1 MYAFVLEQEG
11 GKISSQIK
19 FITEPD
25 SSDLVKVKVGYSS
38 LNYKDSLAI
47 HGNLIRRFPMIP
59 GIDFCGEVISSPNAD
74 FVVGQKVLV
83 TGFGYGET
91 RFGGLAEYAFV
102 EPQHL
107 LALPE
112 SLSEQQAMAIGTAG
126 FTAMLCVNALLEAGI
141 EPQQGEVVVTG
152 ASGGVGSTALYL
164 LKKLGYQTI
173 AVSSKQTEYEWL
185 SKLGAN
191 KIYPREEFN
200 QVGKP
205 LEKQLF
211 AAVIDTVGGTIL
223 SNLLGKLHY
232 NGCAAICGLAQS
244 HELHTTVMPF
254 ILRNIRLQGIDS
266 VFYPIEKRAAVWRR
280 LSQLLDDEF
289 YRLVTQ
295 EITLSQ
301 VAEQSA
307 NFLQGQAHGRMVVRI
322 AD

>member
-244 HELHTTVMPF
+244 HELHTTVMPLNHGYTF
-254 ILRNIRLQGIDS
+254 I
-266 VFYPIEKRAAVWRR
+266 W
-280 LSQLLDDEF
+280 
-289 YRLVTQ
+289 
-295 EITLSQ
+295 EIGNPPMMLPN
-301 VAEQSA
+301 A
-307 NFLQGQAHGRMVVRI
+307 R
-322 AD
+322 